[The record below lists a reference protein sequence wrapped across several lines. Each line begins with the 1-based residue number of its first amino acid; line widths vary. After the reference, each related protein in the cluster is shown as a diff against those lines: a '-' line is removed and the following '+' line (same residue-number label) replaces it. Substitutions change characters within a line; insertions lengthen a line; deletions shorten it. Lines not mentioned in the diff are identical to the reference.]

1 MKIYAMVK
9 SKANKGM
16 KIYEIHEWIE
26 QALNKYGS
34 DVDVFVEDSD
44 GLLHDFKIDETPEM
58 FDGFDTVTPA
68 GYKMVMTD

>member
-1 MKIYAMVK
+1 MKIYEMVK

-16 KIYEIHEWIE
+16 KIYEIQEWIE

-44 GLLHDFKIDETPEM
+44 GLLHDFKVEETPEM